1 MYRNK
6 ILDDIWID
14 LSFFKDITTSSSVNL
29 ARTNLLQDAYIIWEE
44 ANKTILESSG
54 NKEKLNQGFLSLK
67 RAFNVASIELK
78 KNTGI
83 DEIQYSGKNKRN
95 FFSVLEYFDIVKTLS
110 LKSYLDIRNLIEHQN
125 AEPPSIEKSLL
136 LSEYIW
142 NYIRNVSN
150 VLNNFIDN
158 FYFQSDEGKADFSYS
173 VIKKKE
179 KFIPKL
185 NVTMCINKKNI
196 SFIEIPNSLKVNKFQ
211 IITKSRQKGVDGIIS
226 ADLDY
231 YRNSLQHV
239 VFIGEIDNPDIIV
252 KYIKYMVLPE
262 HEGINEKTIYE
273 IFK

>member
-83 DEIQYSGKNKRN
+83 DEIQYSGKNKRD

-150 VLNNFIDN
+150 
-158 FYFQSDEGKADFSYS
+158 
-173 VIKKKE
+173 
-179 KFIPKL
+179 
-185 NVTMCINKKNI
+185 
-196 SFIEIPNSLKVNKFQ
+196 
-211 IITKSRQKGVDGIIS
+211 
-226 ADLDY
+226 
-231 YRNSLQHV
+231 
-239 VFIGEIDNPDIIV
+239 
-252 KYIKYMVLPE
+252 
-262 HEGINEKTIYE
+262 
-273 IFK
+273 